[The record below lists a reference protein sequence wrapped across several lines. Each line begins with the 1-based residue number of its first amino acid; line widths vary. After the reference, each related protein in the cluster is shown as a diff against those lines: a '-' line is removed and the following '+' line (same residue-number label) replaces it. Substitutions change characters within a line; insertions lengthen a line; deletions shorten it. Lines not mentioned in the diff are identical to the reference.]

1 MHMVSEEAWVLIL
14 HLCEGCWHVK
24 AADVS
29 SFLWVGS
36 YFSGSCYSKEM
47 LGIVQVICRI
57 VAYCFEVSIVG
68 VRLARGNCKSG
79 VLELSVACSILILMA
94 GDGLSSVRYNES
106 ELLCLL

>member
-1 MHMVSEEAWVLIL
+1 MHIVSEEARILIL
-14 HLCEGCWHVK
+14 HLCEGCWHIK

-29 SFLWVGS
+29 SALWVGCD
-36 YFSGSCYSKEM
+36 FCGSCYSKEM
-47 LGIVQVICRI
+47 LGIVQVVCRV
-57 VAYCFEVSIVG
+57 VADCFEVSIVG

-94 GDGLSSVRYNES
+94 GDGFSSVRYNES